1 MEENVETKDLVV
13 EEPSTESIENSIL
26 NDIKSMLG
34 PTYDDDS
41 FDTDIIIY
49 INSIFTILRQL
60 GVGPATGYRIKDEKN
75 VWSEFVK
82 DEEML
87 DAVKTYIYLKVKL
100 TFDPPLNAS
109 LVESFTNQ
117 VKELEWRLNVSV
129 ESDPI
134 GGENNGNE

>member
-1 MEENVETKDLVV
+1 MEENVETKDPVV
-13 EEPSTESIENSIL
+13 EEPKVEALENSIL

-34 PTYDDDS
+34 PTYDDES

-49 INSIFTILRQL
+49 INSTFTILRQL
-60 GVGPATGYRIKDEKN
+60 GVGPKDGYQIKDKN
-75 VWSEFVK
+75 NIWSEFVK
-82 DEEML
+82 DIEGL

-100 TFDPPLNAS
+100 VFDPPLNAS
-109 LVESFTNQ
+109 LVEAFNTQ

-134 GGENNGNE
+134 GGENNE

>member
-1 MEENVETKDLVV
+1 MEENIETKDPVV
-13 EEPSTESIENSIL
+13 EEPSTEPIENSIL

-60 GVGPATGYRIKDEKN
+60 GIGPTTGYRIKDKKN
-75 VWSEFVK
+75 IWSEFIK

-117 VKELEWRLNVSV
+117 AKELEWRLNVSV

>member
-1 MEENVETKDLVV
+1 MEENIENKDSVV
-13 EEPSTESIENSIL
+13 EEKPIEPIKNSIL

-60 GVGPATGYRIKDEKN
+60 GVGPSTGYRITNKDN
-75 VWSEFVK
+75 IWSEFVK

-109 LVESFTNQ
+109 LVEAFTSQ
-117 VKELEWRLNVSV
+117 AKELEWRLNVSV

-134 GGENNGNE
+134 GGENNE

>member
-1 MEENVETKDLVV
+1 MEENVEIKDPVV
-13 EEPSTESIENSIL
+13 EEPKEKALENSIL

-34 PTYDDDS
+34 PTYDDES

-49 INSIFTILRQL
+49 INSTFTILRQL
-60 GVGPATGYRIKDEKN
+60 GVGPKYGYRIKDKN
-75 VWSEFVK
+75 NIWSEFVK
-82 DEEML
+82 DTEGL

-100 TFDPPLNAS
+100 VFDPPLNAS
-109 LVESFTNQ
+109 LVEAFNTQ

-134 GGENNGNE
+134 GGENNE

>member
-1 MEENVETKDLVV
+1 MEENIETKDPVV
-13 EEPSTESIENSIL
+13 EEKPTELIENSIL

-34 PTYDDDS
+34 PSYDDNS

-60 GVGPATGYRIKDEKN
+60 GVGPVTGYRIKDSN
-75 VWSEFVK
+75 NIWSEFVK

-87 DAVKTYIYLKVKL
+87 DAVKMYIYLKVKL
-100 TFDPPLNAS
+100 AFDPPLNAS
-109 LVESFTNQ
+109 LVETFTNQ
-117 VKELEWRLNVSV
+117 AKELEWRLNVSV

-134 GGENNGNE
+134 GGENNGNK

>member
-1 MEENVETKDLVV
+1 MEENIETKDPVV
-13 EEPSTESIENSIL
+13 EEPSTEPIENSIL

-60 GVGPATGYRIKDEKN
+60 GIGPATGYRIKDKKN
-75 VWSEFVK
+75 IWSEFIK

-117 VKELEWRLNVSV
+117 AKELEWRLNVSV

>member
-1 MEENVETKDLVV
+1 MEENVETKDPVV
-13 EEPSTESIENSIL
+13 EEPKVEALENSIL

-34 PTYDDDS
+34 PTYDDES

-49 INSIFTILRQL
+49 INSTFTILRQL
-60 GVGPATGYRIKDEKN
+60 GVGPKDGYQIKDKN
-75 VWSEFVK
+75 NIWSEFVK
-82 DEEML
+82 DIEGL

-100 TFDPPLNAS
+100 VFDPPLNAS
-109 LVESFTNQ
+109 LVEAFSTQ

-134 GGENNGNE
+134 GGENNE

>member
-1 MEENVETKDLVV
+1 MEENVETKDPVV
-13 EEPSTESIENSIL
+13 EEPKVEALENSIL

-34 PTYDDDS
+34 PTYDDES

-49 INSIFTILRQL
+49 INSTFTILRQL
-60 GVGPATGYRIKDEKN
+60 GVGPKDGYQIKDKN
-75 VWSEFVK
+75 NIWSEFVK
-82 DEEML
+82 DIEGL

-100 TFDPPLNAS
+100 VFDPPLNAS
-109 LVESFTNQ
+109 LVESFNTQ

-134 GGENNGNE
+134 GGENNE

>member
-1 MEENVETKDLVV
+1 MEENVETKDPVV
-13 EEPSTESIENSIL
+13 EEPKVEALENSIL

-34 PTYDDDS
+34 PTYDDES

-49 INSIFTILRQL
+49 INSTFTILRQL
-60 GVGPATGYRIKDEKN
+60 GVGPKDGYHIKDKN
-75 VWSEFVK
+75 NIWSEFVK
-82 DEEML
+82 DIEGL

-100 TFDPPLNAS
+100 VFDPPLNAS
-109 LVESFTNQ
+109 LVESFNTQ

-134 GGENNGNE
+134 GGENNE

>member
-1 MEENVETKDLVV
+1 MEENVETKDPVV
-13 EEPSTESIENSIL
+13 EEPKVESLENSIL

-34 PTYDDDS
+34 PTYDDES

-49 INSIFTILRQL
+49 INSTFTILRQL
-60 GVGPATGYRIKDEKN
+60 GVGPKDGYQIKDKN
-75 VWSEFVK
+75 NIWSEFVK
-82 DEEML
+82 DIEGL

-100 TFDPPLNAS
+100 VFDPPLNAS
-109 LVESFTNQ
+109 LVEAFNTQ

-134 GGENNGNE
+134 GGENNE

>member
-1 MEENVETKDLVV
+1 MEENVEIKDPVV
-13 EEPSTESIENSIL
+13 EEPKEETLKNSIL

-34 PTYDDDS
+34 PTYDDES

-49 INSIFTILRQL
+49 INSTFTILRQL
-60 GVGPATGYRIKDEKN
+60 GVGPKDGYRIKDKN
-75 VWSEFVK
+75 NIWSEFVK
-82 DEEML
+82 DTEGL

-100 TFDPPLNAS
+100 VFDPPLNAS
-109 LVESFTNQ
+109 LVEAFNTQ

-134 GGENNGNE
+134 GGENNE

>member
-1 MEENVETKDLVV
+1 MEENIETKDPVV
-13 EEPSTESIENSIL
+13 EEKPTEPIENSIL

-34 PTYDDDS
+34 PSYDDNS

-60 GVGPATGYRIKDEKN
+60 GVGPVTGYRIKDSN
-75 VWSEFVK
+75 NIWSEFVK

-87 DAVKTYIYLKVKL
+87 DAVKMYIYLKVKL

-117 VKELEWRLNVSV
+117 AKELEWRLNVSV

-134 GGENNGNE
+134 GGENNGNK